1 VQDHVNQFDV
11 ETSIK
16 RMVVPEK
23 VLQVSRHSKTDLEPH
38 RPTWTAERNGG
49 QQAQYAQPDRML

>member
-23 VLQVSRHSKTDLEPH
+23 VLQVSTVQTDLGP
-38 RPTWTAERNGG
+38 PSPADLDGIKK
-49 QQAQYAQPDRML
+49 